1 MRYIAIIILLSGCS
15 ANWYAN
21 MAIKK
26 GAKIQTDTL
35 FIDVITKETKTDTIA
50 LISQVTKRDTIFL
63 TSAKWLTKTLI
74 RKDTIWQEVTCLPD
88 TIRVPFKVET
98 TITAKPKK
106 PWYLP
111 VLYVL
116 SGIGLLTIVL
126 SIRKRL

>member
-15 ANWYAN
+15 ASWHAQR
-21 MAIKK
+21 AIKK
-26 GAKIQTDTL
+26 GAKVQTDTL
-35 FIDVITKETKTDTIA
+35 FVDVITKETKTDTIA
-50 LISQVTKRDTIFL
+50 LINQVTKNDTITLETFRWK
-63 TSAKWLTKTLI
+63 SKTVI
-74 RKDTIWQEVTCLPD
+74 RRDTIWQEVTCLPD

-98 TITAKPKK
+98 NITAKPKK

-126 SIRKRL
+126 AIRKAF